1 MSIAKHDTP
10 YGRHSLISEILWR
23 RSGLRFLSPAGWFAL
38 LAVGAV
44 MTGAVLAFAI

>member
-1 MSIAKHDTP
+1 MSIAKHDIA
-10 YGRHSLISEILWR
+10 YGRHSVFSELLWH
-23 RSGLRFLSPAGWFAL
+23 RSGLRFLTPAGWFAL